1 MAKDI
6 AAGKMKVDRQ
16 KKGLVANLTATAMK
30 WDWVKNIIF
39 NKAKEQVM
47 KASKGLYPAPL
58 KVNVFTTLLTHF
70 YCGTLFFRILILSM
84 ALC

>member
-1 MAKDI
+1 MASPKENTAKYLESVAIQVAKDI
-6 AAGKMKVDRQ
+6 ASGKIKVDRQ
-16 KKGLVANLTATAMK
+16 KKGIVANLTARAMQ

-58 KVNVFTTLLTHF
+58 KVNMIF
-70 YCGTLFFRILILSM
+70 
-84 ALC
+84 

>member
-1 MAKDI
+1 MYFPGLTNPKENTAKYLETVAIQVAKDI
-6 AAGKMKVDRQ
+6 AAGKMKVDRE
-16 KKGLVANLTATAMK
+16 KKGLVAKLTATAMR

-58 KVNVFTTLLTHF
+58 KVSISN
-70 YCGTLFFRILILSM
+70 
-84 ALC
+84 